1 MSSDETQARLAEI
14 DDKLHRLQ
22 DLIETCRKGMLL
34 SRAAILAGAIL
45 FLLNLA
51 FASPPSLVLGLVFFT
66 AIIAGIVWLGANKS
80 SREQAL
86 ADLRVAQAEWQ
97 AATDAIEM
105 ETIGQ

>member
-14 DDKLHRLQ
+14 EDKIHRLQ

-34 SRAAILAGAIL
+34 SRVAIVAGAIL

-51 FASPPSLVLGLVFFT
+51 LASPPSLVLGLLFFT
-66 AIIAGIVWLGANKS
+66 AIIGGLVWLGANKS
-80 SREQAL
+80 SREQAV
-86 ADLRVAQAEWQ
+86 AELRVAQAEWQ
-97 AATDAIEM
+97 SATDAIEM